1 MPKSVTRRALGV
13 RPLLLAIAALCPAL
27 VLMPAQARAEGTPAG
42 AQIEN
47 VARATYDRPDG
58 TPTTVDSNTVVLVVD
73 ELLDVTVSWAD
84 PADVGTTAGATAQL
98 LRYTVT
104 NGGNGTERFA
114 LATIENAGGD
124 DFDPAVTSIILDTN
138 GNGAYDPGVDTAYVA
153 GTNDPELDADESIGI
168 FVLSTIPAAGT
179 DGQRGRV
186 DLTAAAV
193 TGTGTPGQS
202 FAGQGQGGGDAVV
215 GATGADAEDDGYY
228 LVAGA
233 TLTFVKSA
241 SVVDPYNGST
251 VTPGAIVT
259 YTLTATVGG
268 TGSLANLRVSD
279 PIPADTT
286 YEPGSITLDG
296 TPLTDAAD
304 GDAGRLNNTDIEVAL
319 GTVAG
324 GSAHV
329 ISFKVKID

>member
-1 MPKSVTRRALGV
+1 MLEHSIKRAVGA
-13 RPLLLAIAALCPAL
+13 RSLLMAAAALYPAF
-27 VLMPAQARAEGTPAG
+27 VLLPSRAEAAGTPAG
-42 AQIEN
+42 AQIQN

-58 TPTTVDSNTVVLVVD
+58 SSTSVDSNAVVLVVD

-104 NGGNGTERFA
+104 NGGNGTERFV
-114 LATIENAGGD
+114 LATLENAGGD
-124 DFDPAVTSIILDTN
+124 DFDPAVTSIILDSN
-138 GNGAYDPGVDTAYVA
+138 GNGAFDPGVDTTYVA
-153 GTNDPELDADESIGI
+153 GSNDPELDADESIGV

-193 TGTGTPGQS
+193 TGTGAPGAS

-228 LVAGA
+228 LISGA
-233 TLTFVKSA
+233 TLSFVKSA
-241 SVVDPYNGST
+241 SVADPYGGST
-251 VTPGAIVT
+251 QAPGAIIT

-268 TGSLANLRVSD
+268 TGSLANLRVTD

-286 YEPGSITLDG
+286 YEAGSITLDG
-296 TPLTDAAD
+296 APLTDAAD
-304 GDAGRLNNTDIEVAL
+304 GDAGRLNGTDIEVAL

-324 GSAHV
+324 GTAHV